1 MKIQTQWKK
10 FREKRLRLTSI
21 VFSIF
26 DQTVSKTLKRRV
38 EKNWPSSSSTL
49 STSDLFEIL
58 GEGDSIL
65 RLLFPVPVNFPLRL
79 LPDEEALWSTKNGC
93 HQNGETI
100 IISSEP
106 KIQTLIFF
114 LASVKSNQT
123 KFDGDRERER
133 ERGTRISLSAVSP
146 GLNESVVDD
155 GGGSATVPEGAMGGL
170 SLVEQSRTT
179 NLFRVLT
186 RLLLVPLFWREN
198 A

>member
-1 MKIQTQWKK
+1 M
-10 FREKRLRLTSI
+10 
-21 VFSIF
+21 
-26 DQTVSKTLKRRV
+26 
-38 EKNWPSSSSTL
+38 
-49 STSDLFEIL
+49 
-58 GEGDSIL
+58 
-65 RLLFPVPVNFPLRL
+65 
-79 LPDEEALWSTKNGC
+79 
-93 HQNGETI
+93 
-100 IISSEP
+100 
-106 KIQTLIFF
+106 IFF
-114 LASVKSNQT
+114 LASLKSNQT

-170 SLVEQSRTT
+170 SLMEQSRTT